1 MVSGERPKLFG
12 TDGIRGRANTDL
24 TADLALAV
32 GRAAGESIPGG
43 QVLVGRDTR
52 RSGEMLASALQAG
65 FHSVGVDT
73 VDVGVLPSGGIAFL
87 TSQTRSSMGVVV
99 SASHNP
105 SADNGIKLL
114 GRDGSK
120 LSDEQEAQIELR
132 IESGAPWKIAVD
144 DGIGT
149 TFRMAEAD
157 DRYLKHLGESMPY
170 TLRGISIALDCAHGA
185 AYRVAPELF
194 RRLKADVEVFGAEP
208 DGTNINS
215 ECGATHPRYLAE
227 QAGGRLGFA
236 FDGDA
241 DRLIAIDEDGAVAN
255 GDVIMAVIARYL
267 KEGGRLKNNLVVSTV
282 MANLGF
288 RRAMERLDIDV
299 IETQVGDRYVLEAMR
314 EHKASLG
321 GEQSGHVILADRA
334 STGDGLLTAVRLLEI
349 IASTGKQ
356 LRELR
361 KETITEYP
369 QVLRNVHVAAKENL
383 ADADLLWDAVHQA
396 EARLHGDGRVLVRAS
411 GTEPLVRVMVEAASA
426 EIANETAEGLVEVVR
441 GTLGSPTTSDGGSVG

>member
-1 MVSGERPKLFG
+1 MFPADGRRLFG
-12 TDGIRGRANTDL
+12 TDGIRGRANVEL

-52 RSGEMLASALQAG
+52 RSGEMLVAALQAG

-73 VDVGVLPSGGIAFL
+73 IDVAILPAGGIAYL
-87 TSQTRSSMGVVV
+87 TSKTRSSMGVIV

-120 LSDEQEAQIELR
+120 LSDNEEDR
-132 IESGAPWKIAVD
+132 IEQRMRRGAPWKVAID

-149 TFRMAEAD
+149 AFHMAEAD
-157 DRYLKHLGESMPY
+157 DRYLDHLRESMPF
-170 TLRGISIALDCAHGA
+170 TLRGISIALDCANGA

-194 RRLKADVEVFGAEP
+194 RRLKAEVEVFAAEP
-208 DGTNINS
+208 DGTNINAG
-215 ECGATHPRYLAE
+215 CGATHPRFLADR
-227 QAGGRLGFA
+227 ANGHIGFS

-241 DRLIAIDEDGAVAN
+241 DRLIAIDEDGSVAN

-267 KEGGRLKNNLVVSTV
+267 KEAGRLKNNLVVSTV

-288 RRAMERLDIDV
+288 RRAMENLGIDV
-299 IETQVGDRYVLEAMR
+299 VETQVGDRYVLEAMR

-334 STGDGLLTAVRLLEI
+334 NTGDGLLTAVRLLEI
-349 IASTGKQ
+349 MASSGKE
-356 LRELR
+356 LRQLR

-369 QVLRNVHVAAKENL
+369 QVLRNVHVTNKHQL
-383 ADADLLWDAVHQA
+383 ADAHLLWEAVREA
-396 EARLHGDGRVLVRAS
+396 EGRLKSEGRILVRAS
-411 GTEPLVRVMVEAASA
+411 GTEPLVRVMVEASSA
-426 EIANETAEGLVEVVR
+426 AVAALTADELVEITR
-441 GTLGSPTTSDGGSVG
+441 GELGVPADS

>member
-1 MVSGERPKLFG
+1 MLSAQSGNLFG

-24 TADLALAV
+24 TADLAMSV

-43 QVLVGRDTR
+43 QVLIGRDTR
-52 RSGEMLASALQAG
+52 RSGEMLSGALQAG

-73 VDVGVLPSGGIAFL
+73 VDVGVMPSGGIAFL
-87 TSQTRSSMGVVV
+87 TSQTRSVMGVVV

-114 GRDGSK
+114 GREGSK
-120 LSDEQEAQIELR
+120 LSDDQEAEIERR
-132 IESGAPWKIAVD
+132 IGQGPPWKIAVD

-157 DRYLKHLGESMPY
+157 DRYIEHLRESMPY
-170 TLRGISIALDCAHGA
+170 TLRGIAIALDCANGA

-194 RRLKADVEVFGAEP
+194 RRLKADVEVFAAEP

-215 ECGATHPRYLAE
+215 GCGATHPRYLAE
-227 QAGGRLGFA
+227 HANGRLGFS

-241 DRLIAIDEDGAVAN
+241 DRLIAVDEAGAVAN
-255 GDVIMAVIARYL
+255 GDVVMAVIARYL
-267 KEGGRLKNNLVVSTV
+267 KESGRLANNLVVSTV

-288 RRAMERLDIDV
+288 RRAMQRLEIDV

-334 STGDGLLTAVRLLEI
+334 STGDGLLTAVRLLEV
-349 IASTGKQ
+349 IASTGKE

-369 QVLRNVHVAAKENL
+369 QVLRNVHVADKERL
-383 ADADLLWDAVHQA
+383 SEADLLWEAVREA
-396 EARLHGDGRVLVRAS
+396 EDRLQGDGRILVRAS
-411 GTEPLVRVMVEAASA
+411 GTEPLVRVMVEAA
-426 EIANETAEGLVEVVR
+426 TAEVAASTAEELVEVVR
-441 GTLGSPTTSDGGSVG
+441 GTLGTPDGA

>member
-1 MVSGERPKLFG
+1 MLSAESGSLFG

-24 TADLALAV
+24 TADLAMSV

-52 RSGEMLASALQAG
+52 RSGEMLSSALQAG

-87 TSQTRSSMGVVV
+87 TSQTRSAMGVVV

-114 GRDGSK
+114 GREGSK
-120 LSDEQEAQIELR
+120 LSDDQEAEIERR
-132 IESGAPWKIAVD
+132 IGQGPPWKIAVD

-157 DRYLKHLGESMPY
+157 DRYIEHLRESMPY
-170 TLRGISIALDCAHGA
+170 TLRGIAIALDCANGA

-194 RRLKADVEVFGAEP
+194 RRLKADVEVFAAEP

-215 ECGATHPRYLAE
+215 GCGATHPRYLAE
-227 QAGGRLGFA
+227 HANGNLGFS

-241 DRLIAIDEDGAVAN
+241 DRLIAVDEDGAVAN
-255 GDVIMAVIARYL
+255 GDVVMAVIARYL
-267 KEGGRLKNNLVVSTV
+267 KESGRLANNLVVSTV

-288 RRAMERLDIDV
+288 RRAMQRLEIDV

-334 STGDGLLTAVRLLEI
+334 STGDGLLTAVRLLEV
-349 IASTGKQ
+349 IASTGKE

-369 QVLRNVHVAAKENL
+369 QVLRNVHVADKEKL
-383 ADADLLWDAVHQA
+383 PEADLLWEAVSEA
-396 EARLHGDGRVLVRAS
+396 EDRLHGDGRILVRAS
-411 GTEPLVRVMVEAASA
+411 GTEPLVRVMVEAATSDVA
-426 EIANETAEGLVEVVR
+426 AATAEELVEIVR
-441 GTLGSPTTSDGGSVG
+441 GTLGTVDGV

>member
-1 MVSGERPKLFG
+1 MLTGEGRKLFG
-12 TDGIRGRANTDL
+12 TDGIRGRANTEL
-24 TADLALAV
+24 TADLAMAV

-52 RSGEMLASALQAG
+52 RSGEMLASAMQAG

-87 TSQTRSSMGVVV
+87 TSQTRSAMGVVV

-105 SADNGIKLL
+105 SIDNGIKLL

-120 LSDEQEAQIELR
+120 LSDDQEAEIERR
-132 IESGAPWKIAVD
+132 ISRGAPWKVAVD

-157 DRYLKHLGESMPY
+157 DRYVEHLRESMPY
-170 TLRGISIALDCAHGA
+170 TLRGISIALDCANGA

-215 ECGATHPRYLAE
+215 GCGATHPRYLAE
-227 QAGGRLGFA
+227 HAGGRIGFS

-241 DRLIAIDEDGAVAN
+241 DRLIAVDEDGAVAN
-255 GDVIMAVIARYL
+255 GDVVMAVIARYL
-267 KEGGRLKNNLVVSTV
+267 KEAGRLTNNLVVSTV

-288 RRAMERLDIDV
+288 RRAMERLEIDV

-314 EHKASLG
+314 QHKALLG

-334 STGDGLLTAVRLLEI
+334 GTGDGLLTAVRLLEVV
-349 IASTGKQ
+349 ASTGKE

-369 QVLRNVHVAAKENL
+369 QVLRNVHVASKEKL
-383 ADADLLWDAVHQA
+383 AEADLLWEAVQQA
-396 EARLHGDGRVLVRAS
+396 EVRLQGDGRVLVRAS
-411 GTEPLVRVMVEAASA
+411 GTEPLVRVMVEAATT
-426 EIANETAEGLVEVVR
+426 EIANEVAEELVEIVR
-441 GTLGSPTTSDGGSVG
+441 GTLGSPEEG